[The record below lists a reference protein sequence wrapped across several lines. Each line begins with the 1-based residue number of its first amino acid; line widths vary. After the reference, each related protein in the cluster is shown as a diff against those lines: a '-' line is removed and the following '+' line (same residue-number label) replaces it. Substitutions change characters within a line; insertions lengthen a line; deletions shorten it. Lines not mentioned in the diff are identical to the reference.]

1 MARDLSARGVR
12 RSVLLMIRRLHI
24 DRGEEPEAKSPS
36 EVSHQYQIDPIA
48 TARLMLRQRWLVLA
62 VCGLTV
68 MATTV
73 FMLAQPDLYTSSATI
88 LPTGNGDS
96 YSQLKAFIGLANG
109 QTLMDD
115 NSSALFPVVLRSNLV
130 VDAVLSKTYEFAS
143 DGESR
148 VLTLSGYFGI
158 DDQDKLRQALR
169 SATTIDTDA
178 HTREI
183 TLAVQSQ
190 YARLSRAIVSEYL
203 VQLEGYNLSKRRSR
217 AGDNQVY
224 LEGQL
229 AQAQSKLSEVEEA
242 LQQYR
247 LSNLNW
253 ASTTSPVIMTNLGR
267 LQREVEVR
275 SRAYLL
281 LQEQYEMAKFEA
293 QKDIPIVN
301 VLDQP
306 SLPTQ
311 KSGPFRRNLIILS
324 GVVSLGLVML
334 GIFVFDLIQQGIS
347 GPNRASYDGLRGD
360 LVNAFPRLSKSLART
375 GSRSKSE
382 DVLIGQVTDSD
393 G

>member
-1 MARDLSARGVR
+1 ML
-12 RSVLLMIRRLHI
+12 RRLHI
-24 DRGEEPEAKSPS
+24 DRGEEPEAKAPG
-36 EVSHQYQIDPIA
+36 EISHQYQIDPVAI
-48 TARLMLRQRWLVLA
+48 ARLMLRRRWLILA

-73 FMLAQPDLYTSSATI
+73 FMLAQPNLYTSSATI
-88 LPTGNGDS
+88 LPSGNSDS
-96 YSQLKAFIGLANG
+96 YSPLKAFIGLASG
-109 QTLMDD
+109 LSMADEKP
-115 NSSALFPVVLRSNLV
+115 SALFPVILRSNLV

-148 VLTLSGYFGI
+148 VVTLSEYFGV
-158 DDQDKLRQALR
+158 DDQDRLRRALR
-169 SATTIDTDA
+169 SVMTIDTDA
-178 HTREI
+178 RTGEI
-183 TLAVQSQ
+183 TLAVQSE
-190 YARLSRAIVSEYL
+190 YARLSQAIVSEYL
-203 VQLEGYNLSKRRSR
+203 AQLEEYNLSKRRSR

-229 AQAQSKLSEVEEA
+229 AQARSELSQAEEA

-253 ASTTSPVIMTNLGR
+253 AGTTSPVIMANLGR
-267 LQREVEVR
+267 LQREVEVH

-301 VLDQP
+301 ILDQP

-311 KSGPFRRNLIILS
+311 KSGPYRRNIIILS

-334 GIFVFDLIQQGIS
+334 GIFVFELIQQGIS
-347 GPNRASYDGLRGD
+347 GPNRAAYDSLRGD

-375 GSRSKSE
+375 GSRTHSE
-382 DVLIGQVTDSD
+382 NVLIGQVTDPD